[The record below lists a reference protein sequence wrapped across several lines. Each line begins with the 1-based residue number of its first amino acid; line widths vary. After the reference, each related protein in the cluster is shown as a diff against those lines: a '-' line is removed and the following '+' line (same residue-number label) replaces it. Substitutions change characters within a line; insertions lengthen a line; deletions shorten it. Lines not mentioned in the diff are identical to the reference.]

1 MQNYLQDK
9 IYNDYYISRFC
20 LDTVGKWRFAFILWK
35 CLNLNRHKI
44 KICTDCVQ
52 LTTEDDA
59 QIKNMYL
66 TLIFIYLALVEGQG
80 HHNSAGQLLWA
91 QIT

>member
-1 MQNYLQDK
+1 M
-9 IYNDYYISRFC
+9 
-20 LDTVGKWRFAFILWK
+20 
-35 CLNLNRHKI
+35 
-44 KICTDCVQ
+44 DCVQ

-66 TLIFIYLALVEGQG
+66 TLIFIYLASLEGQG
-80 HHNSAGQLLWA
+80 HHNSTGQLLWT